1 LFQEYSIITNKNI
14 FRTCLVIYCCFS
26 TTDVIL
32 LPPAV
37 DSGVRVTRSL
47 VLCECFVDCCLSF
60 CPVFFDHCVACSS
73 SIYWFW
79 LPFWYLQTLFYKS
92 GMTDATGG
100 AGTVYRSWAHECAPG
115 FLWGSCFTIF
125 IFLFILSKIIV
136 CPFITYPLAIE
147 LLDLLRFAA
156 SDNPFGSFKHFFLW
170 QTWYI

>member
-1 LFQEYSIITNKNI
+1 MYYNTSELYCFKNTVLLLITI
-14 FRTCLVIYCCFS
+14 YFEHVYCCFS

-60 CPVFFDHCVACSS
+60 CPVLLRFMDSDYPFGIFKPFFIRVAWRMPLVEQELYTVPQHMSA
-73 SIYWFW
+73 
-79 LPFWYLQTLFYKS
+79 LP
-92 GMTDATGG
+92 D
-100 AGTVYRSWAHECAPG
+100 

-125 IFLFILSKIIV
+125 ILLFIVLKIIV
-136 CPFITYPLAIE
+136 CLFITYPLAIE